1 MIPRQKEVIWM
12 GDILGTHAE
21 SRSEAAKPADQKDWS
36 KINTGD
42 QATRNAIAAEER
54 RVKIHGKWHS
64 AVGPAQR
71 PHGQRAGPTAR
82 MNHQEF
88 GLRAKGG

>member
-1 MIPRQKEVIWM
+1 M

-54 RVKIHGKWHS
+54 RVKIHGK
-64 AVGPAQR
+64 
-71 PHGQRAGPTAR
+71 
-82 MNHQEF
+82 
-88 GLRAKGG
+88 